1 MLSTTGNSFPELLL
15 QRVSFSEYDG
25 KQLSKIY
32 MFSFFVFLK
41 DDDVK
46 ERREQPDTDSDERWM
61 NELGAKR
68 GKDALE
74 ILGPP
79 AVAFAVCTE
88 NLCAA

>member
-1 MLSTTGNSFPELLL
+1 
-15 QRVSFSEYDG
+15 
-25 KQLSKIY
+25 

-46 ERREQPDTDSDERWM
+46 ESREQPDTDSDERWM